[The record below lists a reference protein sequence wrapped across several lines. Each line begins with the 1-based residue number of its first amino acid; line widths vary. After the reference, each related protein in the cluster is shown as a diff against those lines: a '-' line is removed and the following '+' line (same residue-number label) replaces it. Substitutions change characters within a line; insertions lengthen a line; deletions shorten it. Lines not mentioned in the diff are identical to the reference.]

1 VAGSADAGVE
11 RLRLTGQ
18 LRPIQG
24 PAGLGLIPLPRRRAF
39 VVGRDAGVDLQVV
52 DERVSRKHARIEL
65 RDGVFVLTDLNST
78 NGVFV
83 NGVRVAGST
92 ALAHED
98 EIEIANFG
106 EVRLRFELRAQ
117 PATR

>member
-1 VAGSADAGVE
+1 
-11 RLRLTGQ
+11 

-24 PAGLGLIPLPRRRAF
+24 PAGLGLIPLPRKRPF

-78 NGVFV
+78 NGVYV
-83 NGVRVAGST
+83 NGVRVAGAT
-92 ALAHED
+92 VLAHDD

-106 EVRLRFELRAQ
+106 EVLLRFELRAL
-117 PATR
+117 PAAR